1 MIELKLLVAA
11 ISRVLDD
18 MTGNKSCG
26 KAMMT
31 KNVDGMYEGSG
42 ALVVRVASGVGPS
55 TTGSELVVDSRM
67 SNCNTWH
74 RVVLH
79 DGTYRST
86 TARKRLISGLWNCHD
101 DK

>member
-55 TTGSELVVDSRM
+55 TTGSELGGGHPYEQLQHVAPCRFARRHVPKYHGAEEVD
-67 SNCNTWH
+67 
-74 RVVLH
+74 L
-79 DGTYRST
+79 
-86 TARKRLISGLWNCHD
+86 GLVELPRR
-101 DK
+101 